1 MREVTNNGKL
11 TNAYSI
17 QLRRINLEMHDL
29 CIGRKTRR
37 IAGNA
42 IVQPCAEHQQQIVFV
57 QRHVGCASAMHA
69 DHAKVVR
76 RCGLNGTKSVNGG
89 ECWNVEIIQ
98 QLTELGNGSG

>member
-76 RCGLNGTKSVNGG
+76 RRRLDRAQAMNGG
-89 ECWNVEIIQ
+89 ECGNVEFVE
-98 QLTELGNGSG
+98 QLP